1 MSDATGRILLGRK
14 RLVDAYTQQHESDAE
29 AARAYAEDILRS
41 DPLAL
46 TVAEAARRLSVSV
59 STIRAMIADKRLPC
73 VRLVGRKGS
82 RGRVLVRTADV
93 DALLCAPALTRPAVA
108 TPILCSPAHSQGH
121 ARRRRRSCRCVRV
134 ARSRRGGAMT
144 ERIPTPLA
152 AKRLVYKGEELRR
165 KRQGTWDATTMV
177 SVTSPEGAALR
188 ASQLASP
195 EKVADAQPIAI
206 EPRKNETLP
215 NFKAACKFT
224 TEKPRGDDEDDA
236 GLVEIPAGDHSPP
249 HEPTSLPTPLT
260 TTVENRTA
268 KAERCCPP
276 RRS

>member
-1 MSDATGRILLGRK
+1 
-14 RLVDAYTQQHESDAE
+14 
-29 AARAYAEDILRS
+29 
-41 DPLAL
+41 
-46 TVAEAARRLSVSV
+46 
-59 STIRAMIADKRLPC
+59 
-73 VRLVGRKGS
+73 
-82 RGRVLVRTADV
+82 
-93 DALLCAPALTRPAVA
+93 
-108 TPILCSPAHSQGH
+108 
-121 ARRRRRSCRCVRV
+121 
-134 ARSRRGGAMT
+134 MT

-224 TEKPRGDDEDDA
+224 TEKPRGNDEDDA

-268 KAERCCPP
+268 KAGLLPAKAVMSEAEGPKTETTP
-276 RRS
+276 LALIAELRRRPIVQPEWLSLQETAIYCGYSEQQFSDFVKRGIAPKSVLFSRNARRLKRSDVDAWCAAGGPSAYSSKGEPGAVRR